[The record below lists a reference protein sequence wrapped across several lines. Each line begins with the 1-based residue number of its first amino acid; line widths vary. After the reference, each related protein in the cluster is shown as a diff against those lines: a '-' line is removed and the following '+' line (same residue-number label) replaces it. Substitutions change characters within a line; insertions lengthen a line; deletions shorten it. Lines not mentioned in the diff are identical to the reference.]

1 MYLIKAVFSM
11 PGCFSTALIQVK
23 IQFLLSVLSKHIQA
37 TGNLFLLN
45 IRPNNDKV
53 GSVINRKGRANPSCF
68 KAHDQKEMFSYVL
81 LEKAVLKMITIIIY
95 EAVLKN

>member
-53 GSVINRKGRANPSCF
+53 GSVINRKGRPNPCF
-68 KAHDQKEMFSYVL
+68 KAHDQKEMISYVL
-81 LEKAVLKMITIIIY
+81 LEKAILKMITIIIY